1 MKIQGAVA
9 LVTGANRGLGR
20 ALAEALVAGGAR
32 VYAAARDPKTVDL
45 AGVTPVRLD
54 VTDAEQVAEAA
65 RALGDV
71 NLVINN
77 AGVFQPAGVDHP
89 QLEAVARQS
98 FETNFFGPLRMA
110 QAFAPVLKANGGG
123 ALVNVLSVLT
133 WTVLPGTGV
142 YSASKAAGLLWTD
155 GLRLDLAAQGTQVV
169 AVHAAFID
177 TQMSANLQGPKTT
190 PEVVAQ
196 RVLTGIEEGQQEILV
211 DEISR
216 QVKSQLAQP
225 KPMYGS

>member
-20 ALAEALVAGGAR
+20 ALAEALVAAGAK
-32 VYAAARDPKTVDL
+32 VYAAARDPKSVDF

-54 VTDAEQVAEAA
+54 VTDAEQVAEVA
-65 RALGDV
+65 RTLGDV
-71 NLVINN
+71 TLVINN
-77 AGVFQPAGVDHP
+77 AGVFQPAAVDHP

-110 QAFAPVLKANGGG
+110 QAFAPILKSNGGG
-123 ALVNVLSVLT
+123 ALVNVLSALT

-155 GLRLDLAAQGTQVV
+155 ALRLDLAAQGTQVV

-190 PEVVAQ
+190 PEVVAR

-225 KPMYGS
+225 KPRYGA